1 MGPPAT
7 GESSSPQVGTTTNDQ
22 ITENPFASSFA
33 FQLTIPP
40 IEVEMVNA
48 SGLSDYEVWLF
59 VASLVFSF
67 TVGFFVAY
75 AQSFHKVGTGQES
88 DGTFLVVAI
97 LFLVLFFVFF
107 GRALTIRLRLRKN
120 ARSYKM
126 SATNV
131 ID

>member
-1 MGPPAT
+1 MGPPAA
-7 GESSSPQVGTTTNDQ
+7 GETSPSQDDTTTNDQ
-22 ITENPFASSFA
+22 TTENPFASSFA
-33 FQLTIPP
+33 FQLTVPP

-75 AQSFHKVGTGQES
+75 AQSFHTVGTRQES
-88 DGTFLVVAI
+88 DRTFLVVAI
-97 LFLVLFFVFF
+97 LFLILFFVFF
-107 GRALTIRLRLRKN
+107 GRALTIRWRLRKN
-120 ARSYKM
+120 ARTYKM

-131 ID
+131 VD